1 MRFRS
6 SLVIILTFLC
16 LGLVFDFPAISSDNK
31 ADINHFYSTVID
43 TLRIERG
50 SMRSLVELVRNN
62 LSVAESCLEAV
73 ERMEGKSREQNEAL
87 ALLRNEL
94 QIAILLS
101 RKPSKCEKSFMND
114 LLQKS
119 GLIKD
124 EDSRIYCLERLTQL
138 CPLAGEVYIIL
149 GDLYLKQRRCG
160 MAIAVY
166 QKGIENTGDQDSKKL
181 LAEAEE
187 CKDDYIKQNP
197 VSPSQ
202 VADLIVH
209 ETTMAPTR
217 HTVRKAAIGNSLQRQ
232 ILFDEWSYRIKD
244 KFLPELKIIGETLK
258 ESFSKNTSAKLLI
271 EGHTDRRGPYERNMQ
286 LSRDR
291 ANSIKQHLVTTYG
304 IEPSKLQTEGFGPN
318 RPFSPD
324 ENEAGWALNRRVE
337 FKKLE

>member
-1 MRFRS
+1 MTSIS
-6 SLVIILTFLC
+6 SVIFLAILY
-16 LGLVFDFPAISSDNK
+16 LVFVFDLPVIASENK
-31 ADINHFYSTVID
+31 AEINLFYNTVID
-43 TLRIERG
+43 TLKVERG

-62 LSVAESCLEAV
+62 LSVAESCLRAV
-73 ERMEGKSREQNEAL
+73 ERMKGSSEEQGEAL
-87 ALLRNEL
+87 AILRNEL

-101 RKPSKCEKSFMND
+101 RKPSKCDEAYTND
-114 LLQKS
+114 LLHKS

-138 CPLAGEVYIIL
+138 CPLAGEACIIL

-160 MAIAVY
+160 MAIEAY
-166 QKGIENTGDQDSKKL
+166 QKAINITGDQDSKKL
-181 LAEAEE
+181 LTEAEE
-187 CKDDYIKQNP
+187 CKKDYVRQKP

-202 VADLIVH
+202 VTDLIVH

-217 HTVRKAAIGNSLQRQ
+217 HTIRKATVGNSIQRQ

-244 KFLPELKIIGETLK
+244 QFLPELKIIGETLK
-258 ESFSKNTSAKLLI
+258 ESFGRNSTAKLLI

-304 IEPSKLQTEGFGPN
+304 IDPSKLQTEGFGPN
-318 RPFSPD
+318 RPYSPD
-324 ENEAGWALNRRVE
+324 ENEAGWAMNRRVE
-337 FKKLE
+337 FKKFE